1 MDPRTAFHTY
11 EQLYWEGTLLEV
23 SDLTVSH
30 GFSPVP
36 KDISPGQR
44 VPLSVACKAR
54 LNRAPRYDVSTSLAG
69 GDAPKAGDAAE
80 LTLFMESPDGSTK
93 ESLRMDL
100 LVDEIEY
107 EEQWWTLKLI
117 QKIDTFSTP
126 VSIDP
131 LIDTRPRYQSPRDGT
146 ETKEPIGDVGEIRS
160 LQPSALWPTF
170 WCLRAAG
177 YYVTPPTVPT
187 VELDLPMQGSW
198 WNNQWD
204 APHYT
209 QNPRRDATLVSPWAN
224 PDVFQQPYAN
234 GLSSRPGYGAAG
246 IGFSGTV
253 ARARSNADKAVTPTG
268 FYHNGVEYM
277 GEGLVQVA
285 ADRDRALSHPHVV
298 KRGHIFASFMVM
310 LNEKFPPVGGT
321 FFQVKICTS
330 AKRAI
335 AVRWND
341 AGNFWIYYSIY
352 PQKWV
357 GFKAT
362 QELLVKQFKVNWTP
376 GEHTVVLIQD
386 GNTIELRVGELH
398 TEKILTGNITD
409 DGGSLPSWVEV
420 WANNPSKTQRMG
432 VCGVQVASIP
442 MSDPHKKR
450 FLDYVEGHH
459 KFKPTARIDPG
470 TRMLPLRYLPSL
482 RRVPAGTCLDDI
494 CSTLGYA
501 WWVGEDGTAQV
512 MPIEKLLTW
521 NPYNAVPDIVASRDV
536 KSFKISSSLQ
546 NTRASVTVEYAK
558 PSVIKHDNATET
570 IFEGKGEV
578 AIGQTVSMSA
588 SPSNDEDWIDP
599 DYTVEVM
606 DTQDFRWLESGVG
619 SFYGG
624 STEVEVTQKSSD
636 LESDYDR
643 TRYYSS
649 IVEFKLNRPNPWTA
663 DMGVKGLYRA
673 IPKSKNPLV
682 EYKLRDGIK
691 LYTPTHCGITVAPNK
706 FPVGLRVPQTGL
718 PVLRAVGTV
727 TKTKDSVTWYGGPR
741 NAGSL
746 VVDGTDFITDAKQA
760 NEAARV
766 ISAEAVKSTPQIKSL
781 VVRYDIRYRLG
792 KSVRILGSSESGI
805 GAVFGAELKG
815 IIYFIKHNP
824 GAGETELGV
833 YTIEANA
840 IPKYRPL

>member
-1 MDPRTAFHTY
+1 MDPRMSFHTY
-11 EQLYWEGTLLEV
+11 EELSWGGVLLEV
-23 SDLTVSH
+23 SDLTISH

-44 VPLSVACKAR
+44 EPLSVSCKAR
-54 LNRAPRYDVSTSLAG
+54 LDRAPRYDVSTSLAG
-69 GDAPKAGDAAE
+69 GRAPKAGDATT
-80 LTLFMESPDGSTK
+80 LTLFMESSDGSIK
-93 ESLRMDL
+93 ESLRMGL

-131 LIDTRPRYQSPRDGT
+131 LIDTRPRYQSQRDGT
-146 ETKEPIGDVGEIRS
+146 VTKEPIGDVGEIRS
-160 LQPSALWPTF
+160 FQPSALWPTF
-170 WCLRAAG
+170 WCLRVAG
-177 YYVTPPTVPT
+177 YYATPPTVPT
-187 VELDLPMQGSW
+187 VELDLPMQGTW

-204 APHYT
+204 APHYP
-209 QNPRRDATLVSPWAN
+209 QQPHRDAAIVSPSKS
-224 PDVFQQPYAN
+224 PDVFQRPETN

-253 ARARSNADKAVTPTG
+253 ARARGNTDKAKTPTG
-268 FYHNGVEYM
+268 FYHNGVEYLC
-277 GEGLVQVA
+277 EGLLLVA
-285 ADRDRALSHPHVV
+285 ADRDRVPAHSGVV
-298 KRGHIFASFMVM
+298 KRGHIFASFMVV
-310 LNEKFPPVGGT
+310 LNEKFPQVGGN
-321 FFQVKICTS
+321 FFQVKICTN
-330 AKRAI
+330 AKRSI
-335 AVRWND
+335 AVRWNE

-352 PQKWV
+352 PQKWA

-386 GNTIELRVGELH
+386 GNTIELRVGEIH

-420 WANNPSKTQRMG
+420 WAHNNSKSQRMG
-432 VCGVQVASIP
+432 VCGVQVAGIP
-442 MSDPHKKR
+442 MNDPQKKL
-450 FLDYVEGHH
+450 FLAHVENYH

-470 TRMLPLRYLPSL
+470 TRMLPVGYMPSV
-482 RRVPAGTCLDDI
+482 RRVPAGSCLDDI

-501 WWVGEDGTAQV
+501 WWVGEDGVAQV
-512 MPIEKLLTW
+512 KPIESLLTW
-521 NPYNAVPDIVASRDV
+521 NPNNAVPDIVVSRDV

-558 PSVIKHDNATET
+558 PSVVKRDNAVET
-570 IFEGKGEV
+570 IFEGKGTV
-578 AIGQTVSMSA
+578 DLGQTVSMSA
-588 SPSNDEDWIDP
+588 SPSDDEDWIDP

-624 STEVEVTQKSSD
+624 STEVEVTQKSGNS
-636 LESDYDR
+636 ESDYDR
-643 TRYYSS
+643 TRYYTS
-649 IVEFKLNRPNPWTA
+649 IVGFKLDRPNPWTVA
-663 DMGVKGLYRA
+663 MDVKGVRRA
-673 IPKSKNPLV
+673 TPKPPNPLV
-682 EYKLRDGIK
+682 EYKLRDGIA
-691 LYTPTHCGITVAPNK
+691 LHAPTHSGLLFETNK
-706 FPVGLRVPQTGL
+706 FPVGLRIPQTGL

-727 TKTKDSVTWYGGPR
+727 TKTKESTTWFGGPR

-746 VVDGTDFITDAKQA
+746 LVDGTDFITDPRQA
-760 NEAARV
+760 EEAARV
-766 ISAEAVKSTPQIKSL
+766 ISGVAVKATPQIKSL

-805 GAVFGAELKG
+805 GAVFGSELKG
-815 IIYFIKHNP
+815 IIYSIKHSP

-833 YTIEANA
+833 YVVEANA
-840 IPKYRPL
+840 IPKYRPR

>member
-11 EQLYWEGTLLEV
+11 EKLSWEGALLEIA
-23 SDLTVSH
+23 DLTVSH

-44 VPLSVACKAR
+44 EPLSVSCKAR
-54 LNRAPRYDVSTSLAG
+54 PNRDPRYDVSTSLAG
-69 GDAPKAGDAAE
+69 GDAPKAGDKAD
-80 LTLFMESPDGSTK
+80 LTLFMESADGTIK
-93 ESLRMDL
+93 ESLRMEL
-100 LVDEIEY
+100 LVDEVEY

-131 LIDTRPRYQSPRDGT
+131 LVDSRPRYQSPRDGT
-146 ETKEPIGDVGEIRS
+146 ATKEPVGDVGETRT
-160 LQPSALWPTF
+160 LHPSALWPTF

-187 VELDLPMQGSW
+187 VELDLPMQGTW

-204 APHYT
+204 APHYS
-209 QNPRRDATLVSPWAN
+209 QNPRRDATLVSPWAA
-224 PDVFQQPYAN
+224 PDVFQRPYDN

-253 ARARSNADKAVTPTG
+253 ARARSNSDKAGVPTG
-268 FYHNGVEYM
+268 FYHNGVEYL
-277 GEGLVQVA
+277 GEGLILVA
-285 ADRDRALSHPHVV
+285 ADRDRVLSHPHVV
-298 KRGHIFASFMVM
+298 KRGNIFASFMVV
-310 LNEKFPPVGGT
+310 LDTFFPQVGGN

-335 AVRWND
+335 AVRWNE

-352 PQKWV
+352 PQKWA

-386 GNTIELRVGELH
+386 GNTIEIRVGELH
-398 TEKILTGNITD
+398 TEKILTGNITE
-409 DGGSLPSWVEV
+409 GEGVLPSWVEV
-420 WANNPSKTQRMG
+420 WAHNPSKSNRMG

-442 MSDPHKKR
+442 VNDQHKKR
-450 FLDYVEGHH
+450 FLLYVDEHH

-470 TRMLPLRYLPSL
+470 TRMLPVSYMPSV
-482 RRVPAGTCLDDI
+482 RRVPAGTCLDNI

-501 WWVGEDGTAQV
+501 WWVGEDGVAQV
-512 MPIEKLLTW
+512 NPIEKLLVW
-521 NPYNAVPDIVASRDV
+521 NPNNSVPDIVASRDV
-536 KSFKISSSLQ
+536 KSFKISSSMQ
-546 NTRASVTVEYAK
+546 NTRASVTVEYSK
-558 PSVIKHDNATET
+558 PSVTKHANATEM

-578 AIGQTVSMSA
+578 ALGQTVSMSA

-663 DMGVKGLYRA
+663 DMDVKGLYRA

-718 PVLRAVGTV
+718 PILRAVGTV

-746 VVDGTDFITDAKQA
+746 VVDGGDFITDAKQA

-766 ISAEAVKSTPQIKSL
+766 ISGVAVKSTPQIKSL

-805 GAVFGAELKG
+805 GAVFGTELKG
-815 IIYFIKHNP
+815 IIYSIKHSP

-833 YTIEANA
+833 YVVEANA
-840 IPKYRPL
+840 IPKYRPR